1 MPARIG
7 FPRPLAQVGNGDVHP
22 DDFGLFPPAGQH
34 VGRISH
40 IYFGDDL
47 VTLDVWLSMKAP
59 FVLGRFQF
67 AGDSPLFA
75 ALVEGVPPYSG
86 RVFMGRGE
94 SYAFSSMRIHFTIE
108 DAPPVNGYPR
118 AKLVELKFPATPT
131 SLGFKKAKRQPK
143 AMKGNE

>member
-1 MPARIG
+1 MPVRIG
-7 FPRPLAQVGNGDVHP
+7 SPRPLAQVGNGDVHP

-47 VTLDVWLSMKAP
+47 VTFDVWLSMKAP

-75 ALVEGVPPYSG
+75 ALVDGVPPYSG

-94 SYAFSSMRIHFTIE
+94 TYVFDSMKIYYTIE
-108 DAPPVNGYPR
+108 DAPQVNGYPR
-118 AKLVELKFPATPT
+118 ARLVGIKLVPWPT
-131 SLGFKKAKRQPK
+131 SLCFKQAKRK
-143 AMKGNE
+143 ATTLKGKQ